1 MSRSFLLSLAAVGLL
16 GFVGHPL
23 ALYADAQSDLQDQID
38 SQNQKIADIQK
49 EIVQLQTQLD
59 STSKQKQT
67 LQSTVAEL
75 DLSIKKVSASISLTQ
90 SQISRTDLQIRQLS
104 GSIATTTTKIG
115 NERAGIAQTLRD
127 LQAHDGESP
136 AVELLGGQT
145 LSSFFDEVA
154 TLGTLR
160 DELGNR
166 VDDLTSL
173 KTMLVSNKNAAQD
186 KRNQL
191 AAYKRQLA
199 EQQQALAATRADKN
213 QLLAQTKNQE
223 ASYQKLIAEKQE
235 QERQFEQ
242 ELLAF
247 EQQLGLSVDISTLPP
262 TGSGVLRWPL
272 DSIRITQYF
281 GNTSF
286 ATQNPQIYSGKGH
299 TGIDLAA
306 SPGTR
311 ILAARGGVVLGTG
324 NTDLTCPNA
333 SFGKWVFIKHGNGL
347 STLYAHLSYISV
359 SKGQGVDAGQVVG
372 FSGSTGYSTGPH
384 LHFGVY
390 ASSGSEITSSLQSK
404 SCKGK
409 MYTVPVG
416 DVSAYLNPLSYLPT
430 R

>member
-1 MSRSFLLSLAAVGLL
+1 MLRSFFLSLAAVALL
-16 GFVGHPL
+16 GLMGYPL
-23 ALYADAQSDLQDQID
+23 VLYADTQEDLQNQID
-38 SQNQKIADIQK
+38 SQNQKIQQIQQ
-49 EIVQLQTQLD
+49 EIAQLQTELD

-67 LQSTVAEL
+67 LQSAVSEL
-75 DLSIKKVSASISLTQ
+75 NLSIKKVSASVSLTQ

-115 NERAGIAQTLRD
+115 TERAGIAQTLRD
-127 LQAHDGESP
+127 LQAQDDQSP
-136 AVELLGGQT
+136 AVELLGEAT

-160 DELGNR
+160 DELGNK
-166 VDDLTSL
+166 VTELTSL
-173 KTMLVSNKNAAQD
+173 KTTLVTNKNVAQD

-191 AAYKRQLA
+191 AAYKTQLA
-199 EQQQALAATRADKN
+199 QQQQALAATRADKN

-223 ASYQKLIAEKQE
+223 TSYQKLIAQKEA

-247 EQQLGLSVDISTLPP
+247 EKQLGLSVDTSTLPP
-262 TGSGVLRWPL
+262 TGSGALRWPV
-272 DSIRITQYF
+272 DSVRITQYF

-286 ATQNPQIYSGKGH
+286 ATQNPQIYNGKGH
-299 TGIDLAA
+299 TGMDFAA

-333 SFGKWVFIKHGNGL
+333 SFGKWVFIKHDNGL

-359 SKGQGVDAGQVVG
+359 SQGQGMNTGQVVG
-372 FSGSTGYSTGPH
+372 FSGSTGYATGPH

-390 ASSGSEITSSLQSK
+390 ASSGSEITSFQSK

-409 MYTVPVG
+409 IYTMPVG
-416 DVSAYLNPLSYLPT
+416 DVTAYLNPLSYLSA